1 MADRESFDLY
11 LKDIN
16 RILVLSHEQEIQL
29 AKLQKKGNKQAKNKM
44 ILANLRLVVKMVKR
58 YNYPGLSYMDLI
70 EEGNLGL
77 MKAVEKFDY
86 KRECRFSTYAAWW
99 IRQHVIRAI
108 MNQGKMIRVPVYMS
122 EMVSKYRKVHE
133 RLMHKFGHEPRRAD
147 LADALDV
154 SLDKIRNI
162 EEIMM
167 NPSSL
172 DDPLDIE
179 GGSGILA
186 DLIADED
193 NSSPDDIRLV
203 LEQEHI
209 EQLLTCLKDRERKLI
224 ELRYGLNDG
233 IPWTLREIGA
243 KFGMTRERIRQ
254 IEKICMK
261 KIRQY
266 VTVCE
271 EVKPGLQP

>member
-1 MADRESFDLY
+1 MADLESFDLY
-11 LKDIN
+11 LKDI
-16 RILVLSHEQEIQL
+16 RKIPLLTADDEVRL
-29 AKLQKKGNKQAKNKM
+29 AKQIEKGIKKAKNQL

-58 YNYPGLSYMDLI
+58 YNYPGLSHMDLI

-86 KRECRFSTYAAWW
+86 RRQCRFSTYAAWW
-99 IRQHVIRAI
+99 IRQHIIRAV

-122 EMVSKYRKVHE
+122 ELVSKYRKTYE
-133 RLMHKFGHEPRRAD
+133 RLSQKYGHEPRKS
-147 LADALDV
+147 DV
-154 SLDKIRNI
+154 ATEMNISLEKVRSL

-172 DDPLDIE
+172 SDPLE
-179 GGSGILA
+179 VNGGTGILA

-193 NSSPDDIRLV
+193 SSSLDDIRLI

-209 EQLLTCLKDRERKLI
+209 DRLMTCLNKREKELI
-224 ELRYGLNDG
+224 ELRYGLIDG

-243 KFGMTRERIRQ
+243 KFGMTRERVRQ
-254 IEKICMK
+254 IEKACMK
-261 KIRQY
+261 KIRHY
-266 VTVCE
+266 VKIVE
-271 EVKPGLQP
+271 KSEA